1 MAEREESSSTL
12 EEENARL
19 RAEIERLRAELE
31 KLKALLEATRRGQKR
46 QAAPFSK
53 GAPKPNPKPPGRK
66 PGAAYGRKGHR
77 PPPKQ
82 IDEVYP
88 APLPSGCPCCGGQHL
103 IQEAT
108 VPQYQTEI
116 PRRPIHRRFDVATG
130 HCADCGVRVQGRHPL
145 QTSNALGAAASQ
157 LGPDAQALAT
167 SLNKDM
173 GLSHGKV
180 ARVLKAAFGIQLS
193 RGGSAQ
199 VMLRAAQRCGAAY
212 KEIQIAVR
220 DSAWVVPDETG
231 WKVGGLLHWLHVFV
245 AKQATLYLIRD
256 SRGFDVGCEAL
267 GAEYAGHMIHDGW
280 APYDHFIHATHTQC
294 NAHLLRR
301 CRELEE
307 QAQGAAVIFPRRVKA
322 LLQAG
327 LVVRDRR
334 DAGELVGAALKG
346 QTTRLANAL
355 QSLCAPIK
363 TNPDNERLA
372 KFLFH
377 YLYEV
382 FNYLRH
388 PGTDATNWRAE
399 QATRPAVVNRKVWG
413 GSRTEVGAAA
423 QGILMSVSGTA
434 RQWGKSFVDFLSTT
448 LRALPGQSPILLS
461 G

>member
-1 MAEREESSSTL
+1 MAEREENRPNL

-19 RAEIERLRAELE
+19 RAENERLRAELE
-31 KLKALLEATRRGQKR
+31 RLKRLLEEIRRGQKR

-53 GAPKPNPKPPGRK
+53 GTPKADPKQPGRK
-66 PGAAYGRKGHR
+66 PGAGYGRRGHR
-77 PPPKQ
+77 LPPKW

-88 APLPSGCPCCGGQHL
+88 APLPSGCPRCGGQHL
-103 IQEAT
+103 LHEAT

-130 HCADCGVRVQGRHPL
+130 HCADCGARVQGRHPL
-145 QTSNALGAAASQ
+145 QTSDALGAAASQ

-180 ARVLKAAFGIQLS
+180 ARVLAAFGIKLS

-220 DSAWVVPDETG
+220 KSAWVVPDETG
-231 WKVGGLLHWLHVFV
+231 WKVGGVLHWLHVFV
-245 AKQATLYLIRD
+245 TEQASLYLIRD

-280 APYDHFIHATHTQC
+280 APYDHFVHATHTQC

-301 CRELEE
+301 CTELEE
-307 QAQGAAVIFPRRVKA
+307 QAQGAAVVFPRRVKE

-327 LVVRDRR
+327 LALRDRR

-346 QTTRLANAL
+346 QITRLQNTL
-355 QSLCAPIK
+355 QTLCAPIK
-363 TNPDNERLA
+363 SNPDNERLA

-388 PGTDATNWRAE
+388 PGTDATNWRAG
-399 QATRPAVVNRKVWG
+399 QGTRPAVVNRKVWG

-434 RQWGKSFVDFLSTT
+434 RQSDKSFIEFLSTT
-448 LRALPGQSPILLS
+448 LRALQGQSPMLLS